1 MRKYYSGRLL
11 YIKDP
16 KRYKEVITN
25 GDKFHNQNVKDA
37 EEYVKD
43 YGVFIFTP
51 TKGGYREISTGRTFG
66 YVSITRG
73 IRPGYG
79 GGGFV
84 GINSYGVFARIIKC
98 GDSPLY
104 VEADRYRDE
113 IAEPRAKFTRISS
126 KCLNTILNEYMKRA
140 QKGEGFNAYFDR
152 IISEIEAE
160 KSKRNSQNTAS
171 KGAYT
176 YRYVSNGSVNK

>member
-66 YVSITRG
+66 YVI
-73 IRPGYG
+73 
-79 GGGFV
+79 
-84 GINSYGVFARIIKC
+84 
-98 GDSPLY
+98 
-104 VEADRYRDE
+104 E
-113 IAEPRAKFTRISS
+113 
-126 KCLNTILNEYMKRA
+126 
-140 QKGEGFNAYFDR
+140 YFDNV
-152 IISEIEAE
+152 EPMLTTVLED
-160 KSKRNSQNTAS
+160 
-171 KGAYT
+171 
-176 YRYVSNGSVNK
+176 